1 MTNTPIIRISV
12 SIYLLNEAVE
22 YHKNNPHLRLG
33 QAIYDHLG
41 LEKMNQHRDQLN
53 TLYQK
58 DGEEA
63 MALFHKLF
71 ELS

>member
-1 MTNTPIIRISV
+1 MINTQTTRISI
-12 SIYLLNEAVE
+12 STHLFNEATE
-22 YHKNNPHLRLG
+22 YHRNNPHLRLG

-53 TLYQK
+53 YLYQK
-58 DGEEA
+58 DGQEA
-63 MALFHKLF
+63 LDLFHKLF